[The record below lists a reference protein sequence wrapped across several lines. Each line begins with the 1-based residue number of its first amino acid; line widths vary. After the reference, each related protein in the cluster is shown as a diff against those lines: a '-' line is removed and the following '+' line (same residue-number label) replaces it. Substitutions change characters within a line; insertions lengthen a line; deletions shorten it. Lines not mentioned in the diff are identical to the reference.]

1 MSLSV
6 LQAQLHS
13 VMERLS
19 NSDPV
24 DVSEAIIE
32 QALEEFEAA
41 LRKQLG
47 RSAKEPFRLR
57 MSNIGRAACQLQM
70 EKSGAE
76 RTRFP
81 ANHILR
87 MMIGDAVEV
96 YLTAMLRMAGANITG
111 GKDQVSLSISGT
123 TIKGESDI
131 DFDGAVWDIKSASP
145 WAVKNKWSK
154 GYRAL
159 AEEDS
164 FGYIGQLYGYATGQ
178 GEEMGGWVVADKSSG
193 EVVFV
198 EATPTAQE
206 LKEIRQGI
214 EKTIN
219 TVESDAPFERC
230 FEPEIEYFR
239 RKPTGSKRLGTQC
252 SFCDYKHSCYPDL
265 QYKPQTK
272 SEAAN
277 PRYYWY
283 TEYADES
290 N

>member
-19 NSDPV
+19 NSEPV

-32 QALEEFEAA
+32 QAVEEFEAA

-47 RSAKEPFRLR
+47 RDANEPFRLR
-57 MSNIGRAACQLQM
+57 MSNIGRPACQLQM

-76 RTRFP
+76 RTRHP

-87 MMIGDAVEV
+87 MMIGDAVEI

-111 GKDQVSLSISGT
+111 GKDQVSLSIAGT
-123 TIKGESDI
+123 SIQGESDI

-145 WAVKNKWSK
+145 WAFKNKWSK

-159 AEEDS
+159 AEDDS

-178 GEEMGGWVVADKSSG
+178 DKEMGGWVVADKSSG

-198 EATPTAQE
+198 EAEPTAQE
-206 LKEIRQGI
+206 LKEIRKGL

-219 TVESDAPFERC
+219 TVEADAPFERC

-252 SFCDYKHSCYPDL
+252 SFCDYKHSCYPNL
-265 QYKPQTK
+265 QYKPQTG

-277 PRYYWY
+277 PKYYWY